1 MKILIVDSDK
11 LVARL
16 MQSKFEKWGHSVVI
30 ESDGLAAFEAV
41 KKEPFRMVILDWD
54 LPGMM
59 GPDLCKAIRKL
70 KRDRYTYIV
79 FYTAMSDKDSLMA
92 GLESGADVYLTKP
105 LNTIELWL
113 RLKNGKRM
121 LNLEDELREGPGADR
136 VTGAVN
142 AASFAEFFRV
152 IHAENVRTDS
162 RGVLMYVTVN
172 NYKSVFAE
180 FGYTPAQTMMI
191 EAAKVMER
199 NTRQADLLARISDNQ
214 FCLMLQN
221 TWWDHCRGV
230 ADKIDEQLRSITIYH
245 DEISLGAEFSIEVSD
260 YPQGEMSHDNIMT
273 NGKRVAYQPKAAR
286 KAPAAL

>member
-16 MQSKFEKWGHSVVI
+16 MQSKFEKWGHTVVI
-30 ESDGLAAFEAV
+30 ESDGLAAFEAL
-41 KKEPFRMVILDWD
+41 KKEPYRMVILDWD

-92 GLESGADVYLTKP
+92 GLEAGADVYLTKP

-113 RLKNGKRM
+113 RLKNGKRL

-142 AASFAEFFRV
+142 AASFQEFFRV
-152 IHAENVRTDS
+152 VLAENQRTDS

-172 NYKSVFAE
+172 NYPSVFAE

-191 EAAKVMER
+191 EVAKVMER
-199 NTRQADLLARISDNQ
+199 NTRQADLLARLSDNQ

-221 TWWDHCRGV
+221 TWWDHCHSV
-230 ADKIDEQLRSITIYH
+230 AEKIDDQMQGITIYH
-245 DEISLGAEFSIEVSD
+245 EDISVNPNVSIEVAD
-260 YPQGEMSHDNIMT
+260 YPQGDMSHEILLA
-273 NGKRVAYQPKAAR
+273 NGKRSDFIPKPAR